1 MKLWQRQGSG
11 MPGTV
16 AATWPMMNEEVL
28 PVLLSGKTS
37 VTLTADE
44 LFYMKVALSEE
55 VRKVASFVESG
66 DPHGVW
72 MRELN
77 ELKRACGKIERAL
90 GRV

>member
-1 MKLWQRQGSG
+1 MRLWQRQGSG

-16 AATWPMMNEEVL
+16 AAMWPMMNEEVL

-44 LFYMKVALSEE
+44 LFYMRIALKMEVEKLTGFVAD
-55 VRKVASFVESG
+55 G

-72 MRELN
+72 ERELN
-77 ELKRACGKIERAL
+77 ELQRACGKIERAL
-90 GRV
+90 HRV